1 MLVTL
6 LKKEFLEH
14 VLSLRFIVASVLSLV
29 LVTLSLIVLRADYV
43 QKKEAYDLNR
53 ESYRKEAER
62 LGDYT
67 QLQMQGIHVDRPP
80 AKLQVSYYG
89 LEKVEDKST
98 QIMAFM
104 VPATQGE
111 LYKSPA
117 SALFPTPDILYVVAT
132 VLSLMAF
139 VFSYDAVCGERESGT
154 MRLMLSYSVPRDRF
168 ILAKWLGGYLSLATP
183 FVIAL
188 VVAALIIFVS
198 RSVGFTGNQWS
209 AYVLAAVGS
218 LLFIAVMFSI
228 GMFVSSRCAR
238 SATAIMILLFIW
250 VGMVL
255 FVPNVSPY
263 ISNQVK
269 RVTPIDVVE
278 NQMRQEIGDLVREL
292 TQKMEQLGREYEPQ
306 FRKGGEAAQQ
316 AMVEFG
322 ERMNVIWKEFQNN
335 TNMVGERNIRNF
347 ENELNGQIAVA
358 KIISRLS
365 PVSSYVY
372 IATDVAGTGVRKQL
386 HFMEALREYQTEFRG
401 YIGRKTEGAFPFG
414 GSDEEESYDIS
425 DMPVFNYAE
434 EPISDRVAGS
444 LLDFG
449 LLGVEALFFFMAAFV
464 SFLRADVM

>member
-53 ESYRKEAER
+53 ETYRKEAER

-89 LEKVEDKST
+89 LEKVEDKT
-98 QIMAFM
+98 AQVMVFMA
-104 VPATQGE
+104 PGPQGE
-111 LYKSPA
+111 LYRSPA

-154 MRLMLSYSVPRDRF
+154 MRLMLSYSVPRDKF

-183 FVIAL
+183 FVISL
-188 VVAALIIFVS
+188 VVAALIILVS
-198 RSVGFTGNQWS
+198 RSVGFTGNQWA
-209 AYVLAAVGS
+209 AYVLAAIGS
-218 LLFIAVMFSI
+218 LLFIAVMFSL

-269 RVTPIDVVE
+269 RVTPSDVLE
-278 NQMRQEIGDLVREL
+278 SRMRQEVTDLAREF
-292 TQKMEQLGREYEPQ
+292 TQKMEQLGRKYQPQ
-306 FRKGGEAAQQ
+306 FQQGGEVAQQ

-322 ERMNVIWKEFQNN
+322 EEMNKTWKEFQNN
-335 TNMVGERNIRNF
+335 TNMVGERNIRDF
-347 ENELNGQIAVA
+347 ENELDGQIAVA

-372 IATDVAGTGVRKQL
+372 IATDLAATGVRKQL
-386 HFMEALREYQTEFRG
+386 HFMDALREYQTAFRG
-401 YIGRKTEGAFPFG
+401 YLNRKTEGQFPFG
-414 GSDEEESYDIS
+414 NQGGQGSYDIS
-425 DMPVFNYAE
+425 DMPVFEYVE
-434 EPISDRVAGS
+434 EPIPARVAGS

-449 LLGVEALFFFMAAFV
+449 LLSVEALFFFMAAFM
-464 SFLRADVM
+464 SFLRADVI

>member
-255 FVPNVSPY
+255 F
-263 ISNQVK
+263 
-269 RVTPIDVVE
+269 
-278 NQMRQEIGDLVREL
+278 
-292 TQKMEQLGREYEPQ
+292 
-306 FRKGGEAAQQ
+306 
-316 AMVEFG
+316 
-322 ERMNVIWKEFQNN
+322 
-335 TNMVGERNIRNF
+335 
-347 ENELNGQIAVA
+347 
-358 KIISRLS
+358 LS
-365 PVSSYVY
+365 L
-372 IATDVAGTGVRKQL
+372 I
-386 HFMEALREYQTEFRG
+386 H
-401 YIGRKTEGAFPFG
+401 I
-414 GSDEEESYDIS
+414 
-425 DMPVFNYAE
+425 
-434 EPISDRVAGS
+434 
-444 LLDFG
+444 
-449 LLGVEALFFFMAAFV
+449 
-464 SFLRADVM
+464 

>member
-14 VLSLRFIVASVLSLV
+14 VLSLRFVVASVLSLV
-29 LVTLSLIVLRADYV
+29 LVTLSLIVLQADYV
-43 QKKEAYDLNR
+43 QKKEAFDLNR
-53 ESYRKEAER
+53 ETYRKEAER
-62 LGDYT
+62 LGSYDR
-67 QLQMQGIHVDRPP
+67 LQDEGIHVDRPP

-89 LEKVEDKST
+89 LEKVEDKSVE
-98 QIMAFM
+98 IEAFF
-104 VPATQGE
+104 VPVTQGE
-111 LYKSPA
+111 LYRSPA

-154 MRLMLSYSVPRDRF
+154 MRLVLSYSVPRDRF

-188 VVAALIIFVS
+188 VVAALIILVS
-198 RSVGFTGNQWS
+198 PSVGFTGNHWA
-209 AYVLAAVGS
+209 AYVLAALGS
-218 LLFIAVMFSI
+218 LLFIAVMFSL

-238 SATAIMILLFIW
+238 PATAIMILLFIW

-263 ISNQVK
+263 LSNQVK
-269 RVTPIDVVE
+269 RVTPMHVVE
-278 NQMRQEIGDLVREL
+278 NRMLQEVGDLMREMERFVR
-292 TQKMEQLGREYEPQ
+292 KYEPL
-306 FRKGGEAAQQ
+306 FDEEGEVAQREKL
-316 AMVEFG
+316 ALEFADAWT
-322 ERMNVIWKEFQNN
+322 EMQEEFQNN
-335 TNMVGERNIRNF
+335 TNMITERNIRNF
-347 ENELNGQIAVA
+347 ENELDGQIAVA

-372 IATDVAGTGVRKQL
+372 IATDLAATGVRKQL
-386 HFMEALREYQTEFRG
+386 HFREALREYQTAFRG
-401 YIGRKTEGAFPFG
+401 YINHKTSENLFEDDYDEG
-414 GSDEEESYDIS
+414 EESYDVS
-425 DMPVFNYAE
+425 DMPVFNYVE

-449 LLGVEALFFFMAAFV
+449 LLGVEALFFFMVAFV
-464 SFLRADVM
+464 SFLRADVI